1 MVEVAVLAL
10 LAVLVLLV
18 VLLLV
23 VVADLVATMVA
34 DFATILAD
42 LVPLDPVPLDL
53 VAVRLVRLVRHQAA
67 VVALDPLCL

>member
-1 MVEVAVLAL
+1 MVEVADLAL
-10 LAVLVLLV
+10 LAVPLLV

-42 LVPLDPVPLDL
+42 LVPLDLAPLDL
-53 VAVRLVRLVRHQAA
+53 VVRLVRLVRHQVV